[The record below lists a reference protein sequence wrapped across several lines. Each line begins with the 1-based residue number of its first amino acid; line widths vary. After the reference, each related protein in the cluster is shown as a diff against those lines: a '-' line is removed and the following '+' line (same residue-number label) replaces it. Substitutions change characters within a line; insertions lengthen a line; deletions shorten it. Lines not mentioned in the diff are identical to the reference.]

1 MVIMR
6 GSAVLQYWMLALEQ
20 GQDKYMYIY
29 THVHVYTLVHTAN
42 TFVHVFIY
50 SKLNLMEMC
59 V

>member
-1 MVIMR
+1 MR

-42 TFVHVFIY
+42 TFVHVLIY
-50 SKLNLMEMC
+50 SKLNLMERW